1 MTKRWHFWLVIAV
14 IVIGLIIVFWP
25 APVREVPATN
35 GAAPGALN
43 ETSFAY
49 MFDFGISAA
58 GENSTS
64 NS

>member
-14 IVIGLIIVFWP
+14 IIIGLIIVFWP
-25 APVREVPATN
+25 APVREVPPAN
-35 GAAPGALN
+35 GAATGAVI

-49 MFDFGISAA
+49 MFDFGTSAA